1 MKQKFIMLCDG
12 EQLSGQDVVPEPTNK
27 FWLQYYCLHHPCLV
41 ACWCLIAPTV
51 NSVEGKNTL
60 VLMHNGIVNRYQL
73 LWDAHTMP
81 EQHWNCRFISILLT
95 IILFRFTF
103 CVFVTLTVL
112 FLFFGPTKVCVK
124 ILKSKEGSR
133 FSFVIPWPLSVNT
146 LGTKMTL

>member
-1 MKQKFIMLCDG
+1 MLCDG

-73 LWDAHTMP
+73 LCGAHTVLEP
-81 EQHWNCRFISILLT
+81 HRGTAAFF
-95 IILFRFTF
+95 LFYSLSSFSTF
-103 CVFVTLTVL
+103 SFYVFVTLTVL
-112 FLFFGPTKVCVK
+112 FLGASLVCVNN
-124 ILKSKEGSR
+124 LKR
-133 FSFVIPWPLSVNT
+133 TADLVL
-146 LGTKMTL
+146 